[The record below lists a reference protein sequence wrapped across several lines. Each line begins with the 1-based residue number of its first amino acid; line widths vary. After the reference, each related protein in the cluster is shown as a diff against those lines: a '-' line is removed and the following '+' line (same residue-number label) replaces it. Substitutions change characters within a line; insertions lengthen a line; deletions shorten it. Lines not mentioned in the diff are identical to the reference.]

1 MFDRRYGFEMLGG
14 FLAYAIVLSVSL
26 SFLKVHPHSAWR
38 IPMTLAPVIPIA
50 FMMSAAIRGVRRM
63 DEMQKQIQ
71 LEALVFAF
79 CATTFLSISYG
90 FLENVGFPSINWMW
104 AGVGMIGLWG
114 IGGAIASMRYR

>member
-26 SFLKVHPHSAWR
+26 SFLKGYPESSWR
-38 IPMTLAPVIPIA
+38 IPFSLAPVIPIA
-50 FMMSAAIRGVRRM
+50 FMMGAVIRGVRRM
-63 DEMQKQIQ
+63 DEMHKQIQ

-79 CATTFLSISYG
+79 CATMFLSISYG
-90 FLENVGFPSINWMW
+90 FLENVGFPSVNWMW
-104 AGVGMIGLWG
+104 VGFSMVALWG

>member
-26 SFLKVHPHSAWR
+26 SFLKGYPESSWR
-38 IPMTLAPVIPIA
+38 IPFTLAPVIPIA
-50 FMMSAAIRGVRRM
+50 FMMGAVIRGVRRM
-63 DEMQKQIQ
+63 DEMHKQIQ

-79 CATTFLSISYG
+79 CATMFLSISYG
-90 FLENVGFPSINWMW
+90 FLENVGFPSVNWMW
-104 AGVGMIGLWG
+104 VGFSMVALWG